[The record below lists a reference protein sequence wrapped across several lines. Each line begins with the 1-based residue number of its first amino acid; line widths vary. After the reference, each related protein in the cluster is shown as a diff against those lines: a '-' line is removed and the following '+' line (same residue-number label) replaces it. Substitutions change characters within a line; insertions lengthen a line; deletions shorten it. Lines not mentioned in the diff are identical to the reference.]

1 MSWIF
6 GYGRNKDQGPDLAQM
21 GLGTPAGAGGAGD
34 SGAPNEPS
42 NLSRAERRQM
52 EAYRFDSTA
61 LERAAQAAKDLEKS
75 TETSVV
81 EGDDDACVDLGDEN
95 GTVNIKNLE
104 ALFSKYFTPFR
115 QEVDV
120 KLCSIQQRLDLLVAE
135 NMSLKDENTLLNT
148 KVSKLESDVAS
159 LKGHQVSVMPSDN
172 LEGVVSELND
182 RQTRLRNVMIFGQ
195 KEAQSQETDERSEL
209 DLGIVKDI
217 VNVTCPDNPVTIT
230 KVFRLG
236 RINNERPRPIKVV
249 FSTQQDALTV
259 IQGSKRL
266 KEHAKEALELSKLQE
281 STRQVEQQAKIKEY
295 EAHIAQIQIEGKR
308 AEAEEKRKLL
318 QEETRQHQAR
328 AQYQDQLSRK
338 RYDDQLSQ
346 QQRMNDE
353 NLRRQEESV
362 AKQEAM
368 RKATIE
374 HEMGLRH
381 QNEMKKVEAE
391 LRAKAKVD
399 RENRDLTLEQ
409 IRLKAQENRV
419 TVLESIKTAGTVIGA
434 GAQAMLTDWNKV
446 LTAAG
451 GLSLLALG
459 VYSAK
464 GGTSITARYI
474 ESRLAAKHPIE
485 TLKRLK
491 NKEGDVLQGV
501 VLAPKLEERLRDIAI
516 ATKNTKYNKGMY
528 RNILMHGP
536 PGTGKTMFTKKLAK
550 HSGMDYAIL
559 TGGDIAPMGKDG
571 VTAIHKVFDWANSS
585 RKGLLLFIDEA
596 DAFLRKRSSEN
607 ISEDLRATLN
617 AFLYRTGEQSN
628 KFMLVLASNTP
639 EQFDWAV
646 NDRLDEMVEFILP
659 GLAERE
665 RLIRLYFQ
673 KRLKVDNFDYSA
685 LCTKMAE
692 MTDGMSGREI
702 AKLGVAWQAAA
713 YASTDGVLTEK
724 MVLDIVQDHVRQH
737 RQKVEWQSEQERR
750 ESKSIYHSEKED
762 SYIPVQPKAI
772 EYKQPLAIEYPP
784 SSETKSSSERSS
796 SKTKSDPSSKKK

>member
-21 GLGTPAGAGGAGD
+21 GLGVPAGAGGSDG
-34 SGAPNEPS
+34 GPPQEPN
-42 NLSRAERRQM
+42 LTKAERRQM

-61 LERAAQAAKDLEKS
+61 LERAAQAARDLEKS
-75 TETSVV
+75 
-81 EGDDDACVDLGDEN
+81 
-95 GTVNIKNLE
+95 
-104 ALFSKYFTPFR
+104 R
-115 QEVDV
+115 
-120 KLCSIQQRLDLLVAE
+120 
-135 NMSLKDENTLLNT
+135 
-148 KVSKLESDVAS
+148 
-159 LKGHQVSVMPSDN
+159 
-172 LEGVVSELND
+172 
-182 RQTRLRNVMIFGQ
+182 
-195 KEAQSQETDERSEL
+195 
-209 DLGIVKDI
+209 
-217 VNVTCPDNPVTIT
+217 
-230 KVFRLG
+230 
-236 RINNERPRPIKVV
+236 
-249 FSTQQDALTV
+249 
-259 IQGSKRL
+259 
-266 KEHAKEALELSKLQE
+266 HAKEALELSKQQE
-281 STRQVEQQAKIKEY
+281 ATKQIEQQAKIKEY
-295 EAHIAQIQIEGKR
+295 EAHIAQMQIEGKR

-328 AQYQDQLSRK
+328 AQYQDQLARK
-338 RYDDQLSQ
+338 RYDDQLAQ
-346 QQRMNDE
+346 QQRMNE
-353 NLRRQEESV
+353 ESLRRQEESV

-374 HEMGLRH
+374 HEMELRH
-381 QNEMKKVEAE
+381 KNEMKRVEAE

-409 IRLKAQENRV
+409 IRLRAQENRV
-419 TVLESIKTAGTVIGA
+419 TVLESIKTAGTVIGT

-451 GLSLLALG
+451 GLTLLALG
-459 VYSAK
+459 VYSAR
-464 GGTSITARYI
+464 GATSVTARYI
-474 ESRLAAKHPIE
+474 ESRLGKPSLVRETSRFSLLEAAKHPIE
-485 TLKRLK
+485 TIKKIK
-491 NKEGDVLQGV
+491 NKDGDVLHGI

-516 ATKNTKYNKGMY
+516 ATKNTKHNKGMY

-571 VTAIHKVFDWANSS
+571 VTAVHKVFDWANST

-646 NDRLDEMVEFILP
+646 NDRLDEMVEFSLP
-659 GLAERE
+659 GLDERE

-673 KRLKVDNFDYSA
+673 KFVLEPATEGKRRLKVDNFDYSA
-685 LCTKMAE
+685 LCSKMAE

-713 YASTDGVLTEK
+713 YASEDGVLTEK
-724 MVLDIVQDHVRQH
+724 MVLDIVEDHVRQH
-737 RQKVEWQSEQERR
+737 RQKVEWQSEQEKR

-762 SYIPVQPKAI
+762 SYVPVAPKAI
-772 EYKQPLAIEYPP
+772 SYNAPLAIEYPR
-784 SSETKSSSERSS
+784 STETKTSNNKSQ
-796 SKTKSDPSSKKK
+796 TKGKK